1 MSKLTTLKELEI
13 LIENHDYNF
22 LNKELLDFANEIK
35 SHVKTLQTKE
45 ERLLKDAYIQGNE
58 DGFHSIESQSDYE
71 IEGRNE
77 YYAEN
82 YIKSVFSVIS

>member
-13 LIENHDYNF
+13 FIENQEYNY
-22 LNKELLDFANEIK
+22 LNKELLDFANKIK
-35 SHVKTLQTKE
+35 EQVKFCQIKE

-71 IEGRNE
+71 IEGRDE

-82 YIKSVFSVIS
+82 YIKNVFGGHS